1 MKNIFLFS
9 LVSLMIVGGMSSC
22 GSTEETKDE
31 GTPVSLT
38 EAKGHY
44 LEGDKK
50 YKIWYGGIFRINEV
64 ENFKNLYPH
73 SLTDAISSHI
83 GSQIYQGFFRLNQ
96 KTLKV
101 EKCLAEDYSVN
112 EDATVWTMT
121 LRDGVYFHDDPCFD
135 GGKGRKVTV
144 EDFKYCFDKLCE
156 SYPDN
161 KLYELFQDRVVG
173 AKEYFESTQSGS
185 PLEGGVS
192 GVKIIGN
199 SIEITLKSP
208 FSAFDKVLSH
218 NACWVFPREA
228 WDKYGSDMRAKC
240 VGSGPFKVDVIK
252 EGVQVRLVRN
262 ENYWELDEHGN
273 KLPYINIIKTT
284 FTQDKKTELS
294 SFQSGKLD
302 MIWKLPV
309 EEMSSVLGTLK
320 EAQNGEN
327 TEFQYQHKRGMS
339 TQFYCF
345 LHTSELFS
353 DLRVRKA
360 FNLAIN
366 REDLVKYTLQGEGEP
381 GIHGFVPDFGAYDNK
396 TIKGFDFDP
405 ERARELMAESGHTD
419 GKGLE
424 NITLYINE
432 GGSTNILLAEA
443 IQNQLR
449 ENIGVK
455 INIEPLQMPV
465 HIQKFQTGQEDFWRI
480 AWVADYPD
488 PENFLKLFYGKNVP
502 ADPTAESFPNF
513 SRYTNPQ
520 FDEMFEK
527 ALAEVDD
534 DTRDELFHSCDS
546 LLIADAAFM
555 PIYYDDYIRLLKL
568 NVRAFPQNAMEY
580 RDLSRVFFSRDE
592 E

>member
-1 MKNIFLFS
+1 MKNIFLFT
-9 LVSLMIVGGMSSC
+9 LVSLMIVWGMTSC
-22 GSTEETKDE
+22 EPTEKTKE
-31 GTPVSLT
+31 GNPIGLT

-101 EKCLAEDYSVN
+101 EKCLAEDYTVN

-121 LRDGVYFHDDPCFD
+121 LRDGVYFHDDACFE

-144 EDFKYCFDKLCE
+144 DDFKYCFDKLCE

-173 AKEYFESTQSGS
+173 AKEYFASTQSGS

-192 GVKIIGN
+192 GVKVIGN
-199 SIEITLKSP
+199 SIEITLSSP
-208 FSAFDKVLSH
+208 FAAFDKVLSH
-218 NACWVFPREA
+218 SACWVFPKEA
-228 WDKYGSDMRAKC
+228 WDKYGSDMRRNC
-240 VGSGPFKVDVIK
+240 VGTGAFKVDVIK

-262 ENYWELDEHGN
+262 EKYWESDEHGN
-273 KLPYINIIKTT
+273 QLPYINIIKTT

-302 MIWKLPV
+302 MVWKLPV

-327 TEFQYQHKRGMS
+327 TEFQYQQKRGMS

-353 DLRVRKA
+353 DVRVRKA

-396 TIKGFDFDP
+396 TIKGFGFDP
-405 ERARELMAESGHTD
+405 EQARELMAESGHTD

-455 INIEPLQMPV
+455 INIEPLQMPI

-502 ADPTAESFPNF
+502 TDPTAESFPNF
-513 SRYTNPQ
+513 SRYTNPE
-520 FDEMFEK
+520 FDAMFER

-534 DTRDELFHSCDS
+534 KTRDELFHSCDS

-555 PIYYDDYIRLLKL
+555 PIYYDEYIRLLKL

>member
-1 MKNIFLFS
+1 
-9 LVSLMIVGGMSSC
+9 MIVGGVSSC
-22 GSTEETKDE
+22 GPTEEPE
-31 GTPVSLT
+31 GDTPIGLT
-38 EAKGHY
+38 EAKGFY
-44 LEGDKK
+44 KEGDKE

-73 SLTDAISSHI
+73 SLTDAVSSHI
-83 GSQIYQGFFRLNQ
+83 GAQIYQGFFRLNQ

-101 EKCLAEDYSVN
+101 ERCLAEDHTVN

-121 LRDGVYFHDDPCFD
+121 LRDDVYFHDDACFE

-144 EDFKYCFDKLCE
+144 DDVKYCFDKLCE

-173 AKEYFESTQSGS
+173 AQEYFKSTQDGS

-192 GVKIIGN
+192 GIKVIGN
-199 SIEITLKSP
+199 SIEITLNSP
-208 FSAFDKVLSH
+208 FAAFDKVLSH
-218 NACWVFPREA
+218 NACWIFPHEA
-228 WDKYGSDMRAKC
+228 WDKYGSDMRTKC
-240 VGSGPFKVDVIK
+240 VGTGPFKVDVIK
-252 EGVQVRLVRN
+252 ESVQVRLVRN
-262 ENYWELDEHGN
+262 DNYWEIDEHGN
-273 KLPYINIIKTT
+273 QLPYIKVIKTT
-284 FTQDKKTELS
+284 FTKDKKTELS
-294 SFQSGKLD
+294 SFQKGKLD

-327 TEFQYQHKRGMS
+327 TEFQYQQKKGMS

-345 LHTSELFS
+345 LHTSELFK
-353 DLRVRKA
+353 DVRVRKA
-360 FNLAIN
+360 FNLAID
-366 REDLVKYTLQGEGEP
+366 RENLVKYTLQGEGEP
-381 GIHGFVPDFGAYDNK
+381 GIHGFVPHFGAYDNT
-396 TIKGFDFDP
+396 TIEGFSFDA
-405 ERARELMAESGHTD
+405 EEARRLLAESGHAD

-424 NITLYINE
+424 ELTLYINE

-443 IQNQLR
+443 IQSQLN

-455 INIEPLQMPV
+455 IKIEPLQMPV
-465 HIQKFQTGQEDFWRI
+465 HIQKFQTSQEDFWRI

-502 ADPTAESFPNF
+502 SDPNAESFPNF
-513 SRYTNPQ
+513 SRYTNPE
-520 FDEMFEK
+520 FDAMFEK
-527 ALAEVDD
+527 ALAEIDD
-534 DTRDELFHSCDS
+534 DVRDQLFHSCDS

-555 PIYYDDYIRLLKL
+555 PIYYDEYIRLLQL
-568 NVRAFPQNAMEY
+568 NVRAFPQNAMEH
-580 RDLSRVFFSRDE
+580 RDFSRVFFSKDE

>member
-1 MKNIFLFS
+1 M
-9 LVSLMIVGGMSSC
+9 
-22 GSTEETKDE
+22 
-31 GTPVSLT
+31 
-38 EAKGHY
+38 
-44 LEGDKK
+44 
-50 YKIWYGGIFRINEV
+50 
-64 ENFKNLYPH
+64 
-73 SLTDAISSHI
+73 
-83 GSQIYQGFFRLNQ
+83 
-96 KTLKV
+96 
-101 EKCLAEDYSVN
+101 
-112 EDATVWTMT
+112 
-121 LRDGVYFHDDPCFD
+121 
-135 GGKGRKVTV
+135 
-144 EDFKYCFDKLCE
+144 
-156 SYPDN
+156 
-161 KLYELFQDRVVG
+161 
-173 AKEYFESTQSGS
+173 
-185 PLEGGVS
+185 
-192 GVKIIGN
+192 
-199 SIEITLKSP
+199 
-208 FSAFDKVLSH
+208 
-218 NACWVFPREA
+218 
-228 WDKYGSDMRAKC
+228 
-240 VGSGPFKVDVIK
+240 
-252 EGVQVRLVRN
+252 
-262 ENYWELDEHGN
+262 
-273 KLPYINIIKTT
+273 NIIKTT

-309 EEMSSVLGTLK
+309 EEMSAVLGTLK

-327 TEFQYQHKRGMS
+327 TEFQYQQKRGMS

-353 DLRVRKA
+353 DVRVRKA

-381 GIHGFVPDFGAYDNK
+381 GIHGLIPDFGAYDNK
-396 TIKGFDFDP
+396 TIKGFNFDP
-405 ERARELMAESGHTD
+405 ELARELMAESGHTD

-443 IQNQLR
+443 IQNQLK

-455 INIEPLQMPV
+455 INIEPLQLPV

-502 ADPTAESFPNF
+502 SDPTAESFPN
-513 SRYTNPQ
+513 STRYQNPQ

-527 ALAEVDD
+527 ALAEVNT
-534 DTRDELFHSCDS
+534 DTRDQLFHSCDS

-555 PIYYDDYIRLLKL
+555 PIYYDEYIRLLKL

>member
-1 MKNIFLFS
+1 
-9 LVSLMIVGGMSSC
+9 MIVGGMSSC
-22 GSTEETKDE
+22 GSTEETKEDTSI
-31 GTPVSLT
+31 GLT

-73 SLTDAISSHI
+73 SLTDAISSRI
-83 GSQIYQGFFRLNQ
+83 GSQIYQGLFRLNQ

-101 EKCLAEDYSVN
+101 EKCLAEDYTVN

-121 LRDGVYFHDDPCFD
+121 LRDGVYFHDDACFD

-144 EDFKYCFDKLCE
+144 DDFKYCFDKLCE

-173 AKEYFESTQSGS
+173 AKEYFASTQSGS

-192 GVKIIGN
+192 GVKVIGN
-199 SIEITLKSP
+199 SIEITLSSP
-208 FSAFDKVLSH
+208 FSAFNKVLSH
-218 NACWVFPREA
+218 SACWVFPKEA
-228 WDKYGSDMRAKC
+228 WNKYGSDMRKNC
-240 VGSGPFKVDVIK
+240 VGTGPFKVDVIK
-252 EGVQVRLVRN
+252 ESVQVRLVRN
-262 ENYWELDEHGN
+262 DNYWESDEHGN
-273 KLPYINIIKTT
+273 QLPYINIIKTT
-284 FTQDKKTELS
+284 FTQDKRTELS

-327 TEFQYQHKRGMS
+327 TEFQYQQKRGMA

-353 DLRVRKA
+353 DVRVRKA

-366 REDLVKYTLQGEGEP
+366 REELVKYTLQGEGEP
-381 GIHGFVPDFGAYDNK
+381 GIHGFVPGFGAYDNK
-396 TIKGFDFDP
+396 TIKGFNFDP
-405 ERARELMAESGHTD
+405 EQARKLMAESGHTN

-443 IQNQLR
+443 IQSQLS
-449 ENIGVK
+449 ETIGVK
-455 INIEPLQMPV
+455 INIEPLQMPI

-555 PIYYDDYIRLLKL
+555 PIYYDEYIRLLKL

-580 RDLSRVFFSRDE
+580 RDLSRVFFSRE
-592 E
+592 EE

>member
-1 MKNIFLFS
+1 
-9 LVSLMIVGGMSSC
+9 MIVGGMSSC
-22 GSTEETKDE
+22 GSTEETKEDTSI
-31 GTPVSLT
+31 GLT

-73 SLTDAISSHI
+73 SLTDAISSRI
-83 GSQIYQGFFRLNQ
+83 GSQIYQGLFRLNQ

-101 EKCLAEDYSVN
+101 EKCLAEDYTVN

-121 LRDGVYFHDDPCFD
+121 LRDGVYFHDDACFD

-144 EDFKYCFDKLCE
+144 DDFKYCFDKLCE

-173 AKEYFESTQSGS
+173 AKEYFASTQSGS

-192 GVKIIGN
+192 GVKVIGN
-199 SIEITLKSP
+199 SIEITLSSP
-208 FSAFDKVLSH
+208 FSAFNKVLSH
-218 NACWVFPREA
+218 SACWVFPKEA
-228 WDKYGSDMRAKC
+228 WNKYGSDMRKNC
-240 VGSGPFKVDVIK
+240 VGTGPFKVDVIK
-252 EGVQVRLVRN
+252 ESVQVRLVRN
-262 ENYWELDEHGN
+262 DNYWESDEHGN
-273 KLPYINIIKTT
+273 QLPYINIIKTT
-284 FTQDKKTELS
+284 FTQDKRTELS

-327 TEFQYQHKRGMS
+327 TEFQYQQKRGMA

-353 DLRVRKA
+353 DVRVRKA

-366 REDLVKYTLQGEGEP
+366 REELVKYTLQGEGEP
-381 GIHGFVPDFGAYDNK
+381 GIHGFVPGFGAYDNK
-396 TIKGFDFDP
+396 TIKGFNFDP
-405 ERARELMAESGHTD
+405 EQARKLMAESGHTN

-443 IQNQLR
+443 IQSQLS
-449 ENIGVK
+449 ETIGVK
-455 INIEPLQMPV
+455 INIEPLQMPI

-502 ADPTAESFPNF
+502 TDPTAESFPNF
-513 SRYTNPQ
+513 SRYTNPE
-520 FDEMFEK
+520 FDAMFER

-534 DTRDELFHSCDS
+534 KTRNELFHSCDS

-555 PIYYDDYIRLLKL
+555 PIYYDEYIRLLKL